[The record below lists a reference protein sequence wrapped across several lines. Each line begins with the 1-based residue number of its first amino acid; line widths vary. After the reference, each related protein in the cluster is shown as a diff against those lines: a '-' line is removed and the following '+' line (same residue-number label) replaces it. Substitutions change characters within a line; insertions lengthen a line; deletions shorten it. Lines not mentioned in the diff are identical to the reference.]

1 MDHRCLYGHRVPA
14 SFTFAIERRICP
26 TCGAGTVTLEGYQ
39 LARRLA
45 AEVPLQ
51 AVDAFNTV
59 LFLQRSYTMTPVA
72 SDEVESVGEVLDVES
87 GEQPVDEPEVLD
99 TPTQSTVQVRPAGAR
114 EEIPDHPSLKP
125 HEASELIAAG
135 AADEGEDDL
144 AAEELAFFSNM

>member
-1 MDHRCLYGHRVPA
+1 MDHRCLYGHRVPE

-59 LFLQRSYTMTPVA
+59 LFLQRNFDMSA
-72 SDEVESVGEVLDVES
+72 KGSAEEAEAVGAVLDVDS
-87 GEQPVDEPEVLD
+87 AEQAVEEPEVLD
-99 TPTQSTVQVRPAGAR
+99 TPTQNTVTVRPAGAR

-125 HEASELIAAG
+125 HASAELIAAD
-135 AADEGEDDL
+135 AADEDED
-144 AAEELAFFSNM
+144 ASAEELAFFSN

>member
-14 SFTFAIERRICP
+14 SFTFAVERRICP

-59 LFLQRSYTMTPVA
+59 LFLQRSYSMTPKVA
-72 SDEVESVGEVLDVES
+72 GEEAESVGEVLDVES
-87 GEQPVDEPEVLD
+87 GALDAAVEAPEP
-99 TPTQSTVQVRPAGAR
+99 PASPKVRPAGAR

-125 HEASELIAAG
+125 HEHDELIAAG
-135 AADEGEDDL
+135 EADDDDEGDDVS
-144 AAEELAFFSNM
+144 AEELAFFNI